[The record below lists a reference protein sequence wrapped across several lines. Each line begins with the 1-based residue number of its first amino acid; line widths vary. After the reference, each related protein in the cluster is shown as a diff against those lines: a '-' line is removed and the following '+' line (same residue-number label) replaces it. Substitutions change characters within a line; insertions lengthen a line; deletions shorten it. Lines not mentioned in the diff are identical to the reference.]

1 MLIHD
6 KDLNGTLI
14 NRSKQTRGGNL
25 HAQTHENSSLY
36 TQDAFLFFSL
46 KITYLR
52 ILCMEELGNEM
63 RNA

>member
-1 MLIHD
+1 MAHSLTD
-6 KDLNGTLI
+6 QN
-14 NRSKQTRGGNL
+14 KQEGGNL
-25 HAQTHENSSLY
+25 HAQTHENSTLY
-36 TQDAFLFFSL
+36 AQDAFLFFSL